1 MNYLKKK
8 KRKFTVIT
16 EEENVSG
23 LRKWAKL
30 ADRNNCVMGVE
41 LNFNL

>member
-8 KRKFTVIT
+8 KKLTVLT
-16 EEENVSG
+16 EEGNVSG
-23 LRKWAKL
+23 LRNWAKL
-30 ADRNNCVMGVE
+30 ADRNNCVTGVE

>member
-8 KRKFTVIT
+8 KKFTALT

-23 LRKWAKL
+23 LRNWAKL
-30 ADRNNCVMGVE
+30 TEITVS
-41 LNFNL
+41 